1 MGHSIARGVRSISRN
16 SSLKYVS
23 EQGQHRFVALY
34 RTLYIV
40 ILILVMKQAKKR
52 HLNNRGSRERL
63 LAGADRL
70 LRRYGYGGTPL
81 SAVAAESHAPMG
93 SLYFHFPNGKE
104 QLAAEAM
111 RYGSQR
117 VLMALKRALESNSV
131 PSKGLAQC
139 AKAWA
144 DDLEESNW
152 KNGCPVAATALEMST
167 TSELLRLAVVE
178 ITQSWTNL
186 IVSYLEHC
194 GCTRQEAA
202 VTAELA
208 LALLEGAELLARIQR
223 SRAPLDRAAAAM
235 RSLLPARLRKGDR

>member
-1 MGHSIARGVRSISRN
+1 
-16 SSLKYVS
+16 
-23 EQGQHRFVALY
+23 
-34 RTLYIV
+34 
-40 ILILVMKQAKKR
+40 
-52 HLNNRGSRERL
+52 
-63 LAGADRL
+63 
-70 LRRYGYGGTPL
+70 
-81 SAVAAESHAPMG
+81 MG

-117 VLMALKRALESNSV
+117 VLMALKRALESNPV

-144 DDLEESNW
+144 DDLEGSNW
-152 KNGCPVAATALEMST
+152 KDGCPVAATALEMST
-167 TSELLRLAVVE
+167 TSEMLRLVVVE
-178 ITQSWTNL
+178 ITEGWTNL
-186 IVSYLEHC
+186 IVSYLEHS

-202 VTAELA
+202 VAAELA